1 VAEAAEAK
9 ADLLV
14 VVLLIEV
21 GLDATGGLTDL
32 EVATVGAA

>member
-1 VAEAAEAK
+1 VAAEAEAE

-14 VVLLIEV
+14 LVLLIED
-21 GLDATGGLTDL
+21 GLEATGGLTDL